1 MSSDING
8 SPRPLTGLDG
18 LFLNTNIVIL
28 IIFSVCCSFIAFILG
43 LVGVLTCTDPRAKQ
57 NALIV
62 TIIGALCGGALTAAR
77 LLGFGR
83 F

>member
-1 MSSDING
+1 MSSDIGG
-8 SPRPLTGLDG
+8 SSRPLTGLDK
-18 LFLNTNIVIL
+18 LFLNTNIVLLIL
-28 IIFSVCCSFIAFILG
+28 FGVCCNFIAFILG
-43 LVGVLTCTDPRAKQ
+43 LIGVLTCTDPRAKQ

-77 LLGFGR
+77 LLGLGR